1 MPGFQIPF
9 LILKSAVIRRL
20 SRPAESDDGGDIGED
35 TPAAA
40 TQLPGAGGRADDVGR
55 DRGSAGVAEGERQS
69 ECRPVPT
76 VPHSQVGNLLCS
88 RTVNFLYRVTH
99 QVSNYILLTL
109 IWEFHHVA
117 YMVCRLCHICSCPSR
132 IRQSSNYQIKVN
144 KM

>member
-1 MPGFQIPF
+1 MKFLTLRLANCGFNQVQF
-9 LILKSAVIRRL
+9 FILKSAVIRRL
-20 SRPAESDDGGDIGED
+20 SRPAESDGGGCGDIGED

-76 VPHSQVGNLLCS
+76 VPHSQVGNRLCS
-88 RTVNFLYRVTH
+88 RTVNFLTH

-117 YMVCRLCHICSCPSR
+117 YMACRFCQICSSPSR
-132 IRQSSNYQIKVN
+132 IR
-144 KM
+144 